1 MRTNDINIDLQADM
15 VVNTDYVFPV
25 QKKYPIRTRSQAANS
40 MSQAKGK
47 PDYGTVMKAACR
59 RHPDLPGCNAVTMSQ
74 GQK

>member
-1 MRTNDINIDLQADM
+1 MRTNNIIVDLQADA

-25 QKKYPIRTRSQAANS
+25 QKKYPIKTRAQAASS
-40 MSQAKGK
+40 MSRAKGK

-59 RHPDLPGCNAVTMSQ
+59 KFPDLPGCSNVTMSQ